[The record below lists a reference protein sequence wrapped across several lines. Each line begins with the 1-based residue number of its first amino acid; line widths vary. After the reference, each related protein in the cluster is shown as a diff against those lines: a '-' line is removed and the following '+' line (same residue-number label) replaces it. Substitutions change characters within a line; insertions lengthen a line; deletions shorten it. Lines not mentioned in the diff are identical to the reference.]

1 MVVFN
6 ILQVQSLI
14 KCSLYVGYFIFTML
28 NLYLWNFFDARVK
41 RSEKGFYIK
50 LLNLLILQWFSFLS
64 ILSNL
69 NIRLNEE
76 GASLLNWNVFI
87 YYVRKW
93 LRNWNFKNALCIFE
107 NLFLEDVYYHYISSK
122 CFCHIWKKF
131 KRYRRALILFCRG
144 VFCLFLFFW
153 KGNRKEENLNGL
165 DSFNKSD
172 KNINM

>member
-1 MVVFN
+1 
-6 ILQVQSLI
+6 
-14 KCSLYVGYFIFTML
+14 ML
-28 NLYLWNFFDARVK
+28 GILYLPCHCIMEFFWCQSK
-41 RSEKGFYIK
+41 RSEKGFI
-50 LLNLLILQWFSFLS
+50 LNPGSIDPSGFPFFS

-93 LRNWNFKNALCIFE
+93 GLWIKILKNALCIFWKS
-107 NLFLEDVYYHYISSK
+107 FLEDVYDHYISSK
-122 CFCHIWKKF
+122 WFLSYIWKKF

-153 KGNRKEENLNGL
+153 KEQKRKFARTRFL
-165 DSFNKSD
+165 
-172 KNINM
+172 